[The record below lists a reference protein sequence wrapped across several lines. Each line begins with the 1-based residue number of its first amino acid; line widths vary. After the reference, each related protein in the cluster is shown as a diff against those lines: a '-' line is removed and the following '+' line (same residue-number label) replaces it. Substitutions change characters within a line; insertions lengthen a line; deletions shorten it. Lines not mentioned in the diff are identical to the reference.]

1 MAFKFDHY
9 SKEVFNAIRRFLDK
23 KHLYYHASEILGLIQ
38 LDLPTDSM
46 IRCVDLR
53 INVKNDSYT
62 VRALSSV
69 SADPKDAK
77 SMARLA
83 EYLTRVNY
91 RLCNGNF
98 NGNFVMD
105 YRDGELA
112 FNYYVDC
119 HGGVPVEETID
130 DSVFCPPAMFHQY
143 GNGILQVMF
152 SGIDP
157 AQALE
162 DCEARLKEEKEEA
175 EDAEDDS
182 EDAVDDSSASRVLQD
197 IDPDPDPDL
206 TASIGSVP
214 HDPATLD
221 RLLDQLL
228 ASFQPSEGDG
238 TIIDV
243 TDLDSETDDAA
254 PADGEA
260 EDEAEDDDQA
270 EDAEEAYADE
280 EDDEAY
286 GDEEDDNED

>member
-23 KHLYYHASEILGLIQ
+23 KHLYYHASEIMGLIQ
-38 LDLPTDSM
+38 LDLPTGSM
-46 IRCVDLR
+46 IRRVDLR
-53 INVKNDSYT
+53 INVKNDYYI

-91 RLCNGNF
+91 RLRNGNF
-98 NGNFVMD
+98 EMD

-112 FNYYVDC
+112 FKCYVDC
-119 HGGVPVEETID
+119 HGGVPVQETID
-130 DSVFCPPAMFHQY
+130 DSIFCPPAMFHQY
-143 GNGILQVMF
+143 GNGILQVM
-152 SGIDP
+152 GVDP

-175 EDAEDDS
+175 EDAEEDS
-182 EDAVDDSSASRVLQD
+182 EDAVDDSPASRVLQD
-197 IDPDPDPDL
+197 IDPDPDL

-214 HDPATLD
+214 DDPATLD
-221 RLLDQLL
+221 RLLDRLL

-260 EDEAEDDDQA
+260 EDNDQA

>member
-46 IRCVDLR
+46 IRRVDLR
-53 INVKNDSYT
+53 INVKNDYYI

-91 RLCNGNF
+91 RLRNGNF
-98 NGNFVMD
+98 EMD

-112 FNYYVDC
+112 FKCYVDC
-119 HGGVPVEETID
+119 HGGVPVQEAID
-130 DSVFCPPAMFHQY
+130 DSIFCPPAMFHQY
-143 GNGILQVMF
+143 GNGILQVM
-152 SGIDP
+152 GVDP

-175 EDAEDDS
+175 EDAEEDS

-197 IDPDPDPDL
+197 IDPDPDL

-214 HDPATLD
+214 DDPATLD
-221 RLLDQLL
+221 RLLDRLL

-260 EDEAEDDDQA
+260 EDDDQA

>member
-9 SKEVFNAIRRFLDK
+9 SEEVFNAIRRFLDK
-23 KHLYYHASEILGLIQ
+23 KLLYYHASEILGLIQ

-46 IRCVDLR
+46 IRRVDLR
-53 INVKNDSYT
+53 IHVKKDSYT

-91 RLCNGNF
+91 RLCNGLC

-119 HGGVPVEETID
+119 HGGVPVEEAID
-130 DSVFCPPAMFHQY
+130 DSIFCPPDIFRQY

-182 EDAVDDSSASRVLQD
+182 SASRVLQD

-214 HDPATLD
+214 HDPATICHF
-221 RLLDQLL
+221 LDQLL

-243 TDLDSETDDAA
+243 TDLDSEDDDAA

>member
-38 LDLPTDSM
+38 LNLPTDSM
-46 IRCVDLR
+46 IRRVDLR
-53 INVKNDSYT
+53 INVKNDYYI

-91 RLCNGNF
+91 RLRNGNF
-98 NGNFVMD
+98 EMD

-112 FNYYVDC
+112 FKCYVDC
-119 HGGVPVEETID
+119 HGGVPVEEAID
-130 DSVFCPPAMFHQY
+130 DSIFCPPAMFHQY
-143 GNGILQVMF
+143 GNGILQVM
-152 SGIDP
+152 GVDP

-175 EDAEDDS
+175 EDAEEDS

-197 IDPDPDPDL
+197 IDPDPDL

-214 HDPATLD
+214 DDPATLD
-221 RLLDQLL
+221 RLLDRLL

-260 EDEAEDDDQA
+260 EDDDQA

>member
-46 IRCVDLR
+46 IRRVDLR
-53 INVKNDSYT
+53 INVKNDYYI

-91 RLCNGNF
+91 RLRNGNF
-98 NGNFVMD
+98 EMD

-112 FNYYVDC
+112 FKCYVDC
-119 HGGVPVEETID
+119 HGGVPVQETID
-130 DSVFCPPAMFHQY
+130 DSIFCPPAMFHQY
-143 GNGILQVMF
+143 GNGILQVM
-152 SGIDP
+152 GVDP

-175 EDAEDDS
+175 EDAEEDS

-197 IDPDPDPDL
+197 IDPDPDL

-214 HDPATLD
+214 DDPATLD
-221 RLLDQLL
+221 RLLDRLL

-260 EDEAEDDDQA
+260 EDNDQA

>member
-1 MAFKFDHY
+1 MAFKFNHY
-9 SKEVFNAIRRFLDK
+9 SEEVFNAIRRFLDK

-46 IRCVDLR
+46 IRRVDLR
-53 INVKNDSYT
+53 IHVKNDSYT

-91 RLCNGNF
+91 RLCNGLC

-119 HGGVPVEETID
+119 HGGVPVEEAID
-130 DSVFCPPAMFHQY
+130 DSVFCPPDMFRQY

-175 EDAEDDS
+175 ED
-182 EDAVDDSSASRVLQD
+182 DSSASRVLQD
-197 IDPDPDPDL
+197 IDPDL

-214 HDPATLD
+214 DDPAAICHF
-221 RLLDQLL
+221 LDQLL

-270 EDAEEAYADE
+270 EDAEEAYADDE
-280 EDDEAY
+280 ADEAY

>member
-46 IRCVDLR
+46 IRRVDLR
-53 INVKNDSYT
+53 INVKNDYYI

-91 RLCNGNF
+91 RLRNGNF
-98 NGNFVMD
+98 EMD

-112 FNYYVDC
+112 FKCYVDC
-119 HGGVPVEETID
+119 HGGVPVEEAID
-130 DSVFCPPAMFHQY
+130 DSIFCPPAMFHQY
-143 GNGILQVMF
+143 GNGILQVM
-152 SGIDP
+152 GVDP

-175 EDAEDDS
+175 EDAEEDS

-197 IDPDPDPDL
+197 IDPDPDL

-214 HDPATLD
+214 DDPATLD
-221 RLLDQLL
+221 RLLDRLL

>member
-9 SKEVFNAIRRFLDK
+9 SKEVFHAIRRFLDK

-46 IRCVDLR
+46 IRRVDLR
-53 INVKNDSYT
+53 INVKNDYYI

-91 RLCNGNF
+91 RLRNGNF
-98 NGNFVMD
+98 EMD

-112 FNYYVDC
+112 FKCYVDC
-119 HGGVPVEETID
+119 HGGVPVEEAID
-130 DSVFCPPAMFHQY
+130 DSIFCPPAMFHQY
-143 GNGILQVMF
+143 GNGILQVM
-152 SGIDP
+152 GVDP

-175 EDAEDDS
+175 EDAEEDS

-197 IDPDPDPDL
+197 IDPDPDL

-214 HDPATLD
+214 DDPATLE
-221 RLLDQLL
+221 RLLDRLL

-260 EDEAEDDDQA
+260 EDDDQA

>member
-9 SKEVFNAIRRFLDK
+9 SKEVFHAIRRFLDK

-46 IRCVDLR
+46 IRRVDLR
-53 INVKNDSYT
+53 INVKNDYYI

-91 RLCNGNF
+91 RLRNGNF
-98 NGNFVMD
+98 EMD

-112 FNYYVDC
+112 FKCYVDC
-119 HGGVPVEETID
+119 HGGVPVQEAID
-130 DSVFCPPAMFHQY
+130 DSIFCPPAMFHQY
-143 GNGILQVMF
+143 GNGILQVM
-152 SGIDP
+152 GVDP

-175 EDAEDDS
+175 EDAEEDS

-197 IDPDPDPDL
+197 IDPDPDL

-214 HDPATLD
+214 DDPATLD
-221 RLLDQLL
+221 RLLDRLL

-260 EDEAEDDDQA
+260 EDNDQA

-280 EDDEAY
+280 EDDESY
-286 GDEEDDNED
+286 VEEEDDNED

>member
-46 IRCVDLR
+46 IRRVDLR
-53 INVKNDSYT
+53 INVKNDYYI

-91 RLCNGNF
+91 RLRNGNF
-98 NGNFVMD
+98 EMD

-112 FNYYVDC
+112 FKCYVDC
-119 HGGVPVEETID
+119 HGGVPVEEAID
-130 DSVFCPPAMFHQY
+130 DSIFCPPAMFHQY
-143 GNGILQVMF
+143 GNGILQVM
-152 SGIDP
+152 GVDP

-175 EDAEDDS
+175 EDAEEDS

-197 IDPDPDPDL
+197 IDPDPDL

-214 HDPATLD
+214 DDPATLD
-221 RLLDQLL
+221 RLLDRLL

-260 EDEAEDDDQA
+260 EDDDQA

>member
-9 SKEVFNAIRRFLDK
+9 SEEVFHAIRRFLDK
-23 KHLYYHASEILGLIQ
+23 KHLHYTASEIMGLIQ
-38 LDLPTDSM
+38 LDLPTGSM
-46 IRCVDLR
+46 IRRVDLR
-53 INVKNDSYT
+53 INVKNDYYI

-91 RLCNGNF
+91 RLRNGNF
-98 NGNFVMD
+98 EMD

-112 FNYYVDC
+112 FKCYVDC
-119 HGGVPVEETID
+119 HGGVPVEEAID
-130 DSVFCPPAMFHQY
+130 DSIFCPPAMFHQY
-143 GNGILQVMF
+143 GNGILQVM
-152 SGIDP
+152 GVDP

-175 EDAEDDS
+175 EDAEEDS

-197 IDPDPDPDL
+197 IDPDPDL

-214 HDPATLD
+214 DDPATLD

-260 EDEAEDDDQA
+260 EDDDQA

>member
-46 IRCVDLR
+46 IRRVDLR
-53 INVKNDSYT
+53 INVKNDYYI

-91 RLCNGNF
+91 RLRNGNF
-98 NGNFVMD
+98 EMD

-112 FNYYVDC
+112 FKCYVDC
-119 HGGVPVEETID
+119 HGGVPVQEAID
-130 DSVFCPPAMFHQY
+130 DSIFCPPAMFHQY
-143 GNGILQVMF
+143 GNGILQVM
-152 SGIDP
+152 GVDP

-175 EDAEDDS
+175 EDAEEDS

-197 IDPDPDPDL
+197 IDPDPDL

-214 HDPATLD
+214 DDPATLD
-221 RLLDQLL
+221 RLLDRLL
-228 ASFQPSEGDG
+228 ASFQPSEGDE

>member
-46 IRCVDLR
+46 IRRVDLR
-53 INVKNDSYT
+53 INVKNDYYI

-91 RLCNGNF
+91 RLRNGNF
-98 NGNFVMD
+98 EMD

-112 FNYYVDC
+112 FKCYVDC
-119 HGGVPVEETID
+119 HGGVPVQEAID
-130 DSVFCPPAMFHQY
+130 DSIFCPPAMFHQY
-143 GNGILQVMF
+143 GNGILQVM
-152 SGIDP
+152 GVDP

-175 EDAEDDS
+175 EDAEEDS

-197 IDPDPDPDL
+197 IDPDPDL

-214 HDPATLD
+214 DDPATLD
-221 RLLDQLL
+221 RLLDRLL
-228 ASFQPSEGDG
+228 ASFQPSEGDE

-270 EDAEEAYADE
+270 EDAEEAYADD